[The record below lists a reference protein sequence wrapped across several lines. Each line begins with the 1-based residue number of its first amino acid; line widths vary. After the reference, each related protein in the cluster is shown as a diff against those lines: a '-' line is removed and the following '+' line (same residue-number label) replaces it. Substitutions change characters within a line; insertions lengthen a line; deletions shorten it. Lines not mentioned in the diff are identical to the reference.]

1 MTLIY
6 SIQISWILRLHKV
19 FDLKI
24 ANSLSSTKIGRNK
37 NTYRID
43 IIKSL
48 KFFLFRMF
56 LWVSAYLPLSFV
68 QLIAKFW
75 GVMLYWLPTRAQKR
89 TRKNLSFC
97 FPAKSKKQINQLTHA
112 SLNHTAATAL
122 EMGKSWIL
130 PISETLK
137 MVVDSEGESAFH
149 DAVNSDDGV
158 ILLAPHLGNWE
169 IFGLYLCDDAVSTWL
184 YQPPKLKQLD
194 QFITRT
200 RSRSGISMSPTN
212 RLGVS
217 KVLKAL
223 KRGELVGVL
232 PDQVP
237 PREGGQFAPFYDQP
251 ALTMTLISKLVQKTG
266 AKVFC
271 GFAKRLPEAKG
282 YKVIVEEAAF
292 GIYKDNLDE
301 SLAALN
307 STIESSINKA
317 VEQYQWEYTRFRK
330 TLDGTKFY

>member
-1 MTLIY
+1 
-6 SIQISWILRLHKV
+6 
-19 FDLKI
+19 
-24 ANSLSSTKIGRNK
+24 
-37 NTYRID
+37 
-43 IIKSL
+43 
-48 KFFLFRMF
+48 MF
-56 LWVSAYLPLSFV
+56 LWISAYLPLSFLQV
-68 QLIAKFW
+68 IAKFW
-75 GVMLYWLPTRAQKR
+75 GAVLYWLPTRVKRR
-89 TRKNLSFC
+89 TRKNLSVC
-97 FPAKSKKQINQLTHA
+97 FPTKSKKQINQLTHE

-122 EMGKSWIL
+122 ELGKSWIL
-130 PISETLK
+130 PIAETLK
-137 MVVDSEGESAFH
+137 MVVDSEGESIFR

-169 IFGLYLCDDAVSTWL
+169 VLGFYLCADIESTWL

-194 QFITRT
+194 HLITRT

-212 RLGVS
+212 NLGVS
-217 KVLKAL
+217 RIFKAL
-223 KRGELVGVL
+223 KRGEVVGVL

-237 PREGGQFAPFYDQP
+237 SREGGQFAPFYGQP
-251 ALTMTLISKLVQKTG
+251 ALTMTLISKLVHKTG

-282 YKVIVEEAAF
+282 YKIIVEEAAL
-292 GIYKDNLDE
+292 GVYKDNLDE

-330 TLDGTKFY
+330 TPDGTKFY